1 MGPSFALSYASDLL
15 EHPLMRCIVCCRFSK
30 RSKET
35 KDMSGKMKGFAI
47 ASIASSLIFV
57 CGTGAR
63 AQEPNPT
70 TMAPGA
76 QSANVVAKGPN
87 GIYVYHVKVVQ
98 RELDAVNYVNR
109 SGSTHVNFVGTELMP
124 SARGDAKVASVT
136 GKTQI
141 SVHFSGLTPANGFG
155 KEYLTYVLWAISADG
170 RPQNL
175 GELELAGDKA
185 SLDVSSSY
193 QSFGM
198 IVTAEPYFAVSQPS
212 DVVVLKNV
220 FSDKTQGVLEEVN
233 VHYQLLPR
241 GLYAN
246 TQGARSN
253 PMPVTDREHVPL
265 ALFEAYNAQ
274 RIALQAGADRDAP
287 DIMQEVQTD
296 LTNAQAM
303 QDSKHRDVKME
314 FTDAREAVER
324 AEDARLTALRKQ
336 DEKRQQD
343 AQDAKQQAQ
352 MQAQQSQMQAQQSQL
367 VAQQAQAAAD
377 RAAAQKAEADAA
389 RARAE
394 ADAANA
400 RAQAAEAQHQAA
412 QSQQGAEEAREKLRT
427 QLNSVLETTETAR
440 GLIVH
445 MGDVL
450 FATSKY
456 ALKPDAQVSLAKVAT
471 ILTLYPNLK
480 VQIEGYTDSTG
491 APAYNQTLSENRA
504 DSVRDFLVQNGVPQ
518 GSVSAQGFGATN
530 FVADN
535 ATAAGRQQNRR
546 VNLVVSGASIG
557 VQTQPEGA
565 QGASAAPAPA
575 PTPAPPQN
583 PTGTSN
589 PPQ

>member
-1 MGPSFALSYASDLL
+1 MSDKLK
-15 EHPLMRCIVCCRFSK
+15 S
-30 RSKET
+30 
-35 KDMSGKMKGFAI
+35 FAI
-47 ASIASSLIFV
+47 ASTALSLMCVLSF
-57 CGTGAR
+57 TAR

-70 TMAPGA
+70 TVAPGA
-76 QSANVVAKGPN
+76 TKANVVAQGPN
-87 GIYVYHVKVVQ
+87 GVYIYHVKVVQ
-98 RELDAVNYVNR
+98 RELDAVNYLNR
-109 SGSTHVNFVGTELMP
+109 RGSTHVDFVGTELMP
-124 SARGDAKVASVT
+124 NAHGDAKVDSLT
-136 GKTQI
+136 GKTHI
-141 SVHFSGLTPANGFG
+141 SVKFSGLTPANGFG

-185 SLDVSSSY
+185 SLDVTSSF

-246 TQGARSN
+246 TEGAHSN

-274 RIALQAGADRDAP
+274 RIAQQVGANKDAS

-296 LTNAQAM
+296 LQNAQAI
-303 QDSKHRDVKME
+303 QDSKHRNVQME
-314 FTDAREAVER
+314 ITDAREAVQR
-324 AEDARLTALRKQ
+324 SEDARLTTLRKQ
-336 DEKRQQD
+336 DEEHQRQQEE
-343 AQDAKQQAQ
+343 AKRQAQ

-367 VAQQAQAAAD
+367 EAQQAQAAAD

-394 ADAANA
+394 AEAADE
-400 RAQAAEAQHQAA
+400 RAKAAEAQRQAQ
-412 QSQQGAEEAREKLRT
+412 QSQQSANDAREKLRT

-450 FATSKY
+450 FDTNKY
-456 ALKPDAQVSLAKVAT
+456 TLKPNAQVSLAKVAT

-480 VQIEGYTDSTG
+480 VQVEGYTDSTG

-504 DSVRDFLVQNGVPQ
+504 DAVRDFLVQNGVQQ
-518 GSVSAQGFGATN
+518 GSVTAQGFGATN

-535 ATAAGRQQNRR
+535 GTSAGRQQNRR

-557 VQTQPEGA
+557 VQTQQEGQPA
-565 QGASAAPAPA
+565 ATAAPAPNPA
-575 PTPAPPQN
+575 PAPSAPAPPQN
-583 PTGTSN
+583 PTGVAN

>member
-1 MGPSFALSYASDLL
+1 MSHNWSRLAIATAALSLVCVCASQ
-15 EHPLMRCIVCCRFSK
+15 
-30 RSKET
+30 T
-35 KDMSGKMKGFAI
+35 N
-47 ASIASSLIFV
+47 
-57 CGTGAR
+57 

-70 TMAPGA
+70 TVAPGA
-76 QSANVVAKGPN
+76 QSANVMAKGPN
-87 GIYVYHVKVVQ
+87 GIYIYHVKVVQ
-98 RELDAVNYVNR
+98 RELDAVNYLNR
-109 SGSTHVNFVGTELMP
+109 SGSTKVGFVGTELMP
-124 SARGDAKVASVT
+124 AAHGDGKVDSQT
-136 GKTQI
+136 GKTHI
-141 SVHFSGLTPANGFG
+141 SVHFTGLTPANGFG
-155 KEYLTYVLWAISADG
+155 KEYLTYVLWAVSADG

-175 GELELAGDKA
+175 GELELAGNKA
-185 SLDVSSSY
+185 SLDVTSSF

-246 TQGARSN
+246 TQGAHSN
-253 PMPVTDREHVPL
+253 PMPVTDREHVALP
-265 ALFEAYNAQ
+265 LFEAYNAQ
-274 RIALQAGADRDAP
+274 RIARQVGADKYAA

-296 LTNAQAM
+296 LRNAQAI

-314 FTDAREAVER
+314 YTDAREAVER
-324 AEDARLTALRKQ
+324 AEDARLTTLRKQ
-336 DEKRQQD
+336 DEQHQREQQE
-343 AQDAKQQAQ
+343 AKQQAQ
-352 MQAQQSQMQAQQSQL
+352 MQAQQSQLA
-367 VAQQAQAAAD
+367 AQQAQAAAD

-400 RAQAAEAQHQAA
+400 RAQAAEAQHQAQ
-412 QSQQGAEEAREKLRT
+412 QSQQSAAEAREKLRS

-450 FATSKY
+450 FATNKY
-456 ALKPDAQVSLAKVAT
+456 TLKPDAQVSLAKVAT
-471 ILTLYPNLK
+471 ILTLYPNLR

-504 DSVRDFLVQNGVPQ
+504 DAVRDFLVQNGVPQ
-518 GSVSAQGFGATN
+518 GSVTAQGFGATN

-535 ATAAGRQQNRR
+535 ASAAGRQQNRR

-557 VQTQPEGA
+557 VQTTQPGA
-565 QGASAAPAPA
+565 EPSATPAPA
-575 PTPAPPQN
+575 PPPPQN
-583 PTGTSN
+583 PTGVSN
-589 PPQ
+589 PQ

>member
-1 MGPSFALSYASDLL
+1 
-15 EHPLMRCIVCCRFSK
+15 
-30 RSKET
+30 
-35 KDMSGKMKGFAI
+35 MSGKLKGFAI
-47 ASIASSLIFV
+47 ASMAVSLVVGGSTIH
-57 CGTGAR
+57 

-70 TMAPGA
+70 TVAPGA
-76 QSANVVAKGPN
+76 QSANVMAKGPN

-98 RELDAVNYVNR
+98 RELDAVNYLNR
-109 SGSTHVNFVGTELMP
+109 SGSTKVGFVGTELMP
-124 SARGDAKVASVT
+124 RASGEGRVDSQT
-136 GKTQI
+136 GKTHI

-185 SLDVSSSY
+185 SLDVTSSF
-193 QSFGM
+193 QSLGM

-220 FSDKTQGVLEEVN
+220 FNDKTQGVLEEVN

-246 TQGARSN
+246 TEGAHSN
-253 PMPVTDREHVPL
+253 PMPVTDRENVALP
-265 ALFEAYNAQ
+265 LFEAYNAQ
-274 RIALQAGADRDAP
+274 RIARQVGADKYAA

-296 LTNAQAM
+296 IRNAQAI

-324 AEDARLTALRKQ
+324 AEDARLTALRKE

-343 AQDAKQQAQ
+343 ELEAKRQA
-352 MQAQQSQMQAQQSQL
+352 QMQAQQSQL
-367 VAQQAQAAAD
+367 VAQQSQAAAD

-400 RAQAAEAQHQAA
+400 RAQTAEAQRQAQ
-412 QSQQGAEEAREKLRT
+412 QSQQSAAEAREKLRS

-450 FATSKY
+450 FATNKY
-456 ALKPDAQVSLAKVAT
+456 TLKPDAQVSLAKVST
-471 ILTLYPNLK
+471 ILTLYPNLR

-504 DSVRDFLVQNGVPQ
+504 DAVRDFLSQNGVPQ
-518 GSVSAQGFGATN
+518 GNVSAQGFGATN

-557 VQTQPEGA
+557 VQTTQPGGEPGA
-565 QGASAAPAPA
+565 AAAPAPA
-575 PTPAPPQN
+575 PPALPQN
-583 PTGTSN
+583 PTGVSN
-589 PPQ
+589 PQ

>member
-1 MGPSFALSYASDLL
+1 MSHIWNRLAIAAAALSLTCVYATT
-15 EHPLMRCIVCCRFSK
+15 IN
-30 RSKET
+30 
-35 KDMSGKMKGFAI
+35 
-47 ASIASSLIFV
+47 
-57 CGTGAR
+57 

-70 TMAPGA
+70 TVAPGA

-87 GIYVYHVKVVQ
+87 GIYIYHVKVVQ
-98 RELDAVNYVNR
+98 RELDAVNYLNR
-109 SGSTHVNFVGTELMP
+109 SGSTKVGFVGTELMP
-124 SARGDAKVASVT
+124 RASGEAKVDSET
-136 GKTQI
+136 GKTHI

-175 GELELAGDKA
+175 GELELSGDKA
-185 SLDVSSSY
+185 SLDVTSSF

-220 FSDKTQGVLEEVN
+220 FNNKTQGVLEEVN

-246 TQGARSN
+246 TAGAHAN
-253 PMPVTDREHVPL
+253 PIPVTDREHVPL
-265 ALFEAYNAQ
+265 ALFEAYNAD
-274 RIALQAGADRDAP
+274 RIARQAGAEKYAA

-296 LTNAQAM
+296 LQNAQAI
-303 QDSKHRDVKME
+303 QDSKHRDVRME

-324 AEDARLTALRKQ
+324 AEDARLTTLRKQ
-336 DEKRQQD
+336 EEQRQQENLE
-343 AQDAKQQAQ
+343 AKQQAQ
-352 MQAQQSQMQAQQSQL
+352 MQAQQSQLA
-367 VAQQAQAAAD
+367 AQQAQANAD
-377 RAAAQKAEADAA
+377 RAAAQRAEADAA

-400 RAQAAEAQHQAA
+400 RAQAAEAQHQAQ
-412 QSQQGAEEAREKLRT
+412 QSQQSAAEAREKLRT

-450 FATSKY
+450 FATNKY
-456 ALKPDAQVSLAKVAT
+456 TLKPDAQVSLAKVAT
-471 ILTLYPNLK
+471 ILTLYPNLR
-480 VQIEGYTDSTG
+480 VQVEGYTDSTG

-504 DSVRDFLVQNGVPQ
+504 DAVRDFLVQNGVPQ
-518 GSVSAQGFGATN
+518 GNVSAQGFGATN

-557 VQTQPEGA
+557 VQTTPEG
-565 QGASAAPAPA
+565 QPGAAAPPAPAPA
-575 PTPAPPQN
+575 PAPPQN
-583 PTGTSN
+583 PTGVAN

>member
-1 MGPSFALSYASDLL
+1 MSDKL
-15 EHPLMRCIVCCRFSK
+15 
-30 RSKET
+30 
-35 KDMSGKMKGFAI
+35 KGFAVVST
-47 ASIASSLIFV
+47 ALSLACVLSSI
-57 CGTGAR
+57 AR

-70 TMAPGA
+70 TVAPGA
-76 QSANVVAKGPN
+76 KSANVVAQGPN
-87 GIYVYHVKVVQ
+87 GVYTYHVKVVQ
-98 RELDAVNYVNR
+98 RELDAVNYLNR
-109 SGSTHVNFVGTELMP
+109 SGSTHVQFTGTELMP
-124 SARGDAKVASVT
+124 NAHGDAKVESQT
-136 GKTQI
+136 GKTHI
-141 SVHFSGLTPANGFG
+141 SAKFSGLTTANGFG

-185 SLDVSSSY
+185 SLDVTSSL

-220 FSDKTQGVLEEVN
+220 FSDRTQGVLEEVN

-246 TQGARSN
+246 TEGAHAN

-274 RIALQAGADRDAP
+274 RIAAQAGANKYAA

-296 LTNAQAM
+296 LQNAQAI

-324 AEDARLTALRKQ
+324 AEDARITALRKQ
-336 DEKRQQD
+336 DEEHQRQQE
-343 AQDAKQQAQ
+343 DAKRQAQ
-352 MQAQQSQMQAQQSQL
+352 MQAEQSQMQAQQSQL
-367 VAQQAQAAAD
+367 EAQQAQAAAD

-394 ADAANA
+394 AEAANA
-400 RAQAAEAQHQAA
+400 RAQAAAA
-412 QSQQGAEEAREKLRT
+412 QQQAQESQQSAADAREKLRT

-450 FATSKY
+450 FDTNKY
-456 ALKPDAQVSLAKVAT
+456 TLKPNAQVSLAKVAT
-471 ILTLYPNLK
+471 ILTIYPNLK

-518 GSVSAQGFGATN
+518 GNVSAQGFGATN

-557 VQTQPEGA
+557 VQTQPEG
-565 QGASAAPAPA
+565 QPGAAAAPAQNPA
-575 PTPAPPQN
+575 PLPPQN
-583 PTGTSN
+583 PTGVSN
-589 PPQ
+589 PQ

>member
-1 MGPSFALSYASDLL
+1 MSHNWNRLAIAVAALSL
-15 EHPLMRCIVCCRFSK
+15 VCVYSSK
-30 RSKET
+30 
-35 KDMSGKMKGFAI
+35 
-47 ASIASSLIFV
+47 
-57 CGTGAR
+57 TG

-70 TMAPGA
+70 TVAPGA
-76 QSANVVAKGPN
+76 QSANVMAKGPN
-87 GIYVYHVKVVQ
+87 GIYIYHVKVVQ
-98 RELDAVNYVNR
+98 RELDAVNYLNR
-109 SGSTHVNFVGTELMP
+109 SGSTKVSFVGTELMP
-124 SARGDAKVASVT
+124 RANGEAKVDSQT
-136 GKTQI
+136 GKTHI
-141 SVHFSGLTPANGFG
+141 SVKFSGLTPANGFG
-155 KEYLTYVLWAISADG
+155 REYLTYVLWAISADG

-185 SLDVSSSY
+185 GLDVTSSF

-220 FSDKTQGVLEEVN
+220 FSDRTQGVLEEVN

-246 TQGARSN
+246 TEGARSN
-253 PMPVTDREHVPL
+253 AMPVTDREHVPL

-274 RIALQAGADRDAP
+274 RIAQSVGADKYAA
-287 DIMQEVQTD
+287 DIMQEVQAD
-296 LTNAQAM
+296 LHSAQAI
-303 QDSKHRDVKME
+303 QDSKQRDVKME

-324 AEDARLTALRKQ
+324 AEDARITTLRKQ
-336 DEKRQQD
+336 DEQRQQE
-343 AQDAKQQAQ
+343 AQEAKRQAQ
-352 MQAQQSQMQAQQSQL
+352 MQAQQSQMAAERSQAS
-367 VAQQAQAAAD
+367 AD
-377 RAAAQKAEADAA
+377 RAAAERAQADAA

-400 RAQAAEAQHQAA
+400 RAQTAEAQHQAQ
-412 QSQQGAEEAREKLRT
+412 QSQQSAAEAREKLRT

-450 FATSKY
+450 FATNRY
-456 ALKPDAQVSLAKVAT
+456 TLKPDAQVSLAKVAT
-471 ILTLYPNLK
+471 ILTLYPNLR

-504 DSVRDFLVQNGVPQ
+504 DSVRDFLAQNGVPQ
-518 GSVSAQGFGATN
+518 GNVSAQGFGATN

-546 VNLVVSGASIG
+546 VNLVVSGVSIG
-557 VQTQPEGA
+557 VQTQPEGEP
-565 QGASAAPAPA
+565 GAAAAPI
-575 PTPAPPQN
+575 PAPPQN

-589 PPQ
+589 PQ

>member
-1 MGPSFALSYASDLL
+1 
-15 EHPLMRCIVCCRFSK
+15 
-30 RSKET
+30 
-35 KDMSGKMKGFAI
+35 MSGKMKGFAI
-47 ASIASSLIFV
+47 VSIASSLIFV
-57 CGTGAR
+57 CGSR
-63 AQEPNPT
+63 VHAQEPNPT

-87 GIYVYHVKVVQ
+87 GIYIYHVKVVQ
-98 RELDAVNYVNR
+98 RELDAVNYLNR

-124 SARGDAKVASVT
+124 GARGDAKVASVT

-246 TQGARSN
+246 TQGAYSN

-265 ALFEAYNAQ
+265 PLFEAYNAD
-274 RIALQAGADRDAP
+274 RIARQVGADKYAQ

-296 LTNAQAM
+296 LHNAQAI
-303 QDSKHRDVKME
+303 QDSKHRDVRME
-314 FTDAREAVER
+314 VTDAREAVER
-324 AEDARLTALRKQ
+324 AEDARLTTLRKQ
-336 DEKRQQD
+336 DEQRQQE
-343 AQDAKQQAQ
+343 AQEAKQQAQ
-352 MQAQQSQMQAQQSQL
+352 MQAQQSQLA
-367 VAQQAQAAAD
+367 AQQAQAAAD

-400 RAQAAEAQHQAA
+400 RAQAAEAQHQAQ
-412 QSQQGAEEAREKLRT
+412 QSQQGAEEAREKLRA

-450 FATSKY
+450 FATNKY

-471 ILTLYPNLK
+471 ILTLYPNLR

-557 VQTQPEGA
+557 VQTQPGGA
-565 QGASAAPAPA
+565 QGASVAPAQ
-575 PTPAPPQN
+575 PTAPAPPQN
-583 PTGTSN
+583 PTGVAK